1 MLGLWAPDRRNDGR
15 YPGIVALA
23 APSPSRTTPAERL
36 QRFAPWVLAVALA
49 GRALVNAGTLVDPDG
64 PWHRRTGELILDT
77 GRIPRHDP
85 FSWTAGG
92 ADWQPNA
99 WLADVVLALTDR
111 LGGLTAVSLL
121 RALGVAAFG
130 IVLYRIARRSGA
142 GPWASV
148 GAAWL
153 CTFALDPFVA
163 ERPQLFSFLLFPALL
178 ALAEPS
184 NRLGRVRSLVGV
196 GVVLA
201 VWANTHG
208 VFVVGV
214 GVVGLQVLGRV
225 LAARRGGSGPAVAAL
240 RREAPL
246 VAVAVLAPL
255 VNPFTWH
262 VYTHAWHVRAV
273 SSKIEEYR
281 HLSVLDTRDQA
292 IVVIGL
298 GVAYGLWRTGRWRR
312 LDVVLPLAAL
322 ALMTIDAIRNG
333 PFFLVLGA
341 GELARSFTAAPI
353 PRLRAA
359 ARARV
364 SQLVLAAVIVAVV
377 TTAASVPML
386 ADAGTIDAE
395 TMPVRAVDAIPAGCL
410 LFNDYDLGGLVI
422 ERRWPEVLVAQ
433 DGRNDMYGKDLL
445 NPLLRITWN
454 TSERPVTDELDRL
467 RIECVLTGSG
477 RPLAEVL
484 STDPG
489 WTIAVS
495 DPSAV
500 LFVR

>member
-1 MLGLWAPDRRNDGR
+1 MA
-15 YPGIVALA
+15 I
-23 APSPSRTTPAERL
+23 
-36 QRFAPWVLAVALA
+36 ALA

-77 GRIPRHDP
+77 GRIPRSDP

-111 LGGLTAVSLL
+111 IGGLTAVSLL
-121 RALGVAAFG
+121 RAVGVAAFG
-130 IVLYRIARRSGA
+130 IVLYRIARRTGA
-142 GPWASV
+142 GAWASV

-178 ALAEPS
+178 ALADPK
-184 NRLGRVRSLVGV
+184 NRLGRARSLAGV
-196 GVVLA
+196 GAVLA

-214 GVVGLQVLGRV
+214 GVVGLQALGRI
-225 LAARRGGSGPAVAAL
+225 LAARHGSGRPLEAL
-240 RREAPL
+240 RREVPL

-312 LDVVLPLAAL
+312 PDVALPLAAL

-341 GELARSFTAAPI
+341 GELARAFTVAPI
-353 PRLRAA
+353 PRLRAGA
-359 ARARV
+359 KARA
-364 SQLVLAAVIVAVV
+364 SQLVLATVIVAVV
-377 TTAASVPML
+377 TTVSAVPML
-386 ADAGTIDAE
+386 ADAGTIDPE
-395 TMPVRAVDAIPAGCL
+395 SMPVRAVDAIPAGCR

-433 DGRNDMYGKDLL
+433 DGRNDMYGKDRLR
-445 NPLLRITWN
+445 PLLRITWN
-454 TSERPVTDELDRL
+454 TAQRPVTDELDDL
-467 RIECVLTGSG
+467 GVDCVLTGAR

-484 STDPG
+484 AADPG

-495 DPSAV
+495 DPSAI